1 MGSSQWPQGSRLRSA
16 QRLWP
21 WLVLLL
27 ILGLVRLSKGAGFA
41 DGFALLTRPFW
52 PGTAQSE
59 WVEAAQ
65 QQEQISR
72 LELLEQDNARLRELL
87 ALDQQSSGD
96 WIQAAVI
103 SRTASGWW
111 QQLILGK
118 GSVEGVAKDDAVIGP
133 GGLIG
138 RVQSVTPATSRV
150 RLLTAPGSRIGVWL
164 PRTQQHGLLVGLG
177 TARPQLQFLDKDIQV
192 RPGDLVSTS
201 PASTLLPPNLPV
213 AVVQSLNARAVP
225 APTALV
231 QLIAPPDAIDWVQ
244 VKVR

>member
-1 MGSSQWPQGSRLRSA
+1 MGSSQRPKGSRLRSI

-21 WLVLLL
+21 WLALLL
-27 ILGLVRLSKGAGFA
+27 ALGLVRLSKGAGFA
-41 DGFALLTRPFW
+41 DGFAFLSRPFW
-52 PGTAQSE
+52 PGSAQRE
-59 WVEAAQ
+59 WIETAQ
-65 QQEQISR
+65 QQEQLSR
-72 LELLEQDNARLRELL
+72 LELLEQDNARLRGLL
-87 ALDQQSSGD
+87 SLDEQSSGD
-96 WIQAAVI
+96 WLQAAVI

-111 QQLILGK
+111 QQLLLGK

-133 GGLIG
+133 GGLVG
-138 RVQSVTPATSRV
+138 RVQSVTPATSSV

-213 AVVQSLNARAVP
+213 AVVQSLNARSVP

>member
-27 ILGLVRLSKGAGFA
+27 VLGLVRLSKGAGFA

-52 PGTAQSE
+52 PGTAQRE

-72 LELLEQDNARLRELL
+72 IELLEQDNARLRELL

-111 QQLILGK
+111 QQLMLGK
-118 GSVEGVAKDDAVIGP
+118 GSLEGVAKDDAVIGP

-138 RVQSVTPATSRV
+138 RVQSVTPTTSRV

-164 PRTQQHGLLVGLG
+164 PRTQQHGLLAGLG

-213 AVVQSLNARAVP
+213 AVVQSLNVRAVP